1 MSLPR
6 IGSDM
11 SLTQRAYEALKEGI
25 LDKTLAPGEVVY
37 EVQLAE
43 QLGISRTPLRAA
55 LQKLQYEHLVE
66 SQSGKG
72 YRITSL
78 NRADME
84 HVFFMRKLLEPAAAR
99 LAARHRG
106 DSQVKRLYEYVRL
119 QAEGL
124 ANDDYLEY
132 LAYDREFHM
141 LIAACANNMYLRSAC
156 KTAQLQGYRFL
167 VLDEFVRNRT
177 KFSIEEHTAIAE
189 AIDARD
195 GEAAARLLL
204 EHIEDT
210 ESMLAEVLHA

>member
-66 SQSGKG
+66 SQS
-72 YRITSL
+72 
-78 NRADME
+78 
-84 HVFFMRKLLEPAAAR
+84 LEPAAAR
-99 LAARHRG
+99 LAAKHRG